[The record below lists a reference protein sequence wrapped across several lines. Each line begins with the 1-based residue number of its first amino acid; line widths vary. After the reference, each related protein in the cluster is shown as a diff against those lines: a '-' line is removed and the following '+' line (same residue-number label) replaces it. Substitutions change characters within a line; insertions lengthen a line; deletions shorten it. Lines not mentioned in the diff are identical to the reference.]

1 MLRQCGWV
9 LIASAIALAPAQP
22 AAAQPQRGHGGES
35 HRPGDQP
42 PPRKWWTDPQ
52 DRAEL
57 GINDQQS
64 ALVETIWQKSLPQLR
79 DTRERLDKL
88 EDALSQLIRDGADEA
103 IVIPEI
109 DRVERVR
116 AEHNKAR
123 TLMLYRMNKVL
134 TADQRVRLKALWD
147 RQHDPS
153 RRGSG
158 PR

>member
-1 MLRQCGWV
+1 MLRQLGW
-9 LIASAIALAPAQP
+9 IAVAFAMTCAPAAP
-22 AAAQPQRGHGGES
+22 VAAQPQRGHGS
-35 HRPGDQP
+35 DAKRPGEQS
-42 PPRKWWTDPQ
+42 PPRKWWTDTQ

-57 GINDQQS
+57 GISDQQS
-64 ALVETIWQKSLPQLR
+64 SAVETIWQKSLPQLR
-79 DTRERLDKL
+79 ETRERLDKL
-88 EDALSQLIRDGADEA
+88 EDNLSQMIRDGAEESVV
-103 IVIPEI
+103 IVEI
-109 DRVERVR
+109 DRVERTR

-134 TADQRVRLKALWD
+134 TPDQRVKLKALWD

>member
-1 MLRQCGWV
+1 MFRQFGWV
-9 LIASAIALAPAQP
+9 LVASAIALAPAQP

-35 HRPGDQP
+35 HGPGNQP

-57 GINDQQS
+57 GITDPQS
-64 ALVETIWQKSLPQLR
+64 AAVEAIWQKSLPQLR

-88 EDALSQLIRDGADEA
+88 EDALSQLIREGAEEST
-103 IVIPEI
+103 VVSEI
-109 DRVERVR
+109 DRVEHIR

-134 TADQRVRLKALWD
+134 TPDQRAKLKALWD